1 MTPSAAGPH
10 LVGVIGLG
18 IMGSSIARNL
28 IDAGFRVTG
37 FDLDAARCADAARD
51 GATIAA
57 SAADVAA
64 STEVL
69 LSSLPSD
76 AALDATVDA
85 VLAAADAG
93 RISAGLCWLELSTL
107 SIDGK
112 LRNQARL
119 AAQGIELLDCPISGT
134 GAQART
140 RDLVVY
146 GSGSAAAWARCAEV
160 VAGFARSAAHVGD
173 FGNGMRLKL
182 IANLLVAVHNVATAE
197 ALALAGRAGLDLG
210 QACELLGAG
219 AAGSRIL
226 QLRGPMM
233 ARGVF
238 EPATMKLDLWDKD
251 LRLIDAF
258 ARAEGARTPLFDAT
272 LPLYAAA
279 LAGGLAKQDTAAVY
293 RVLTEEPR

>member
-1 MTPSAAGPH
+1 MTPSASGPH

-28 IDAGFRVTG
+28 VDAGFRVTG
-37 FDLDAARCADAARD
+37 FDLDATRCADAARD

-57 SAADVAA
+57 STADAAAA
-64 STEVL
+64 TEVL

-76 AALDATVDA
+76 AALDASVDA

-107 SIDGK
+107 SIDCK
-112 LRNQARL
+112 QRNQARL
-119 AAQGIELLDCPISGT
+119 LAQGIELLDCPISGT

-146 GSGSAAAWARCAEV
+146 GSGSATAWDRCAEV
-160 VAGFARSAAHVGD
+160 IAGFARSAAHVGE

-182 IANLLVAVHNVATAE
+182 VANLLVAVHNVATAE
-197 ALALAGRAGLDLG
+197 ALALAGRAGLDLA
-210 QACELLGAG
+210 QACDLLGAG

-251 LRLIDAF
+251 MGLIDAF

-279 LAGGLAKQDTAAVY
+279 LAAGLAKQDTAAVY
-293 RVLTEEPR
+293 RVLTEDT